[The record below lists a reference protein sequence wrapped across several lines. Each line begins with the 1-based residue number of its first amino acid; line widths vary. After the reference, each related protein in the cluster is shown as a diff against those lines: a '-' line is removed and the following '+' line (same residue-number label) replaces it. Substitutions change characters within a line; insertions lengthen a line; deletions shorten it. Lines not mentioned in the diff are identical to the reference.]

1 MPRIFRPNAY
11 FEEELRLG
19 KLFPRELEAR
29 NSVLESSFL
38 VLNSFPDSAK
48 VLAHSPP
55 EENWIEYW
63 KEKGV
68 QIPKPILLRNRK
80 QSLQN
85 KKEIQLEEWGKI
97 SRWNS
102 EKNDLEIDPV
112 ILETA
117 REYGSKL
124 NQNDW
129 NQENNPNFF
138 SYSIRNRQDWE
149 KFLRNEKD
157 RFSSEQ
163 KFVFK
168 TEFGFAGS
176 QKFRD
181 VSGLKDLAD
190 MFLKV
195 KKEPFRIE
203 TWVDRTKDFS
213 LLFSAKNGKFKIEE
227 ATILLNDQKGKY
239 SGTWMGEFSEIENYL
254 SEMSEPFSRIC
265 KFHPTYEGFGSVDS
279 FFYRSEGTEV
289 LRTISEINFRWT
301 MGCLLLELR
310 RKFPKKGND
319 LLLFFPKVHSQD
331 PYSKLKVW
339 EKETGWEIYPLSA
352 FFSPYK
358 RPNQRNLIW
367 VRLPAQKSQDP
378 WEEAKI
384 VSDSGNR
391 VLGA

>member
-29 NSVLESSFL
+29 NSILESSFL
-38 VLNSFPDSAK
+38 VLNSFPDSARI
-48 VLAHSPP
+48 LAHSPP
-55 EENWIEYW
+55 EENWIKYW
-63 KEKGV
+63 KEKGI

-85 KKEIQLEEWGKI
+85 KKDIQLEEWGKI

-102 EKNDLEIDPV
+102 NTNDLEIDPT
-112 ILETA
+112 LA
-117 REYGSKL
+117 DSAKEYGSKL

-129 NQENNPNFF
+129 NQEKYSDFF
-138 SYSIRNRQDWE
+138 SYSIRNREDW
-149 KFLRNEKD
+149 KNFLKKEEGH
-157 RFSSEQ
+157 FSPDQ

-181 VSGLKDLAD
+181 VAGLKDLSD
-190 MFLKV
+190 MFLNV
-195 KKEPFRIE
+195 KKEPFLIE

-213 LLFSAKNGKFKIEE
+213 LLFSAKNGEYKIEE
-227 ATILLNDQKGKY
+227 GTILLNDQKGKY
-239 SGTWMGEFSEIENYL
+239 SGTWMGECSEIENYL
-254 SEMSEPFSRIC
+254 SGMSESFSKIS
-265 KFHPTYEGFGSVDS
+265 KLYPNYEGFGSVDS
-279 FFYRSEGTEV
+279 FFYRSKETQV
-289 LRTISEINFRWT
+289 LRKISEINFRWT

-319 LLLFFPKVHSQD
+319 LLLFFPKIQDPD
-331 PYSKLKVW
+331 PYSKLKIW
-339 EKETGWEIYPLSA
+339 EKETGWEIFPLSA

-358 RPNQRNLIW
+358 KPNQRNLIW
-367 VRLPAQKSQDP
+367 VRLPAGKTQDP

-384 VSDSGNR
+384 VSESGIR
-391 VLGA
+391 VLSP